1 VTTAAPDKGWLERF
15 LGIFSD
21 VRTGEG
27 PTTLL
32 FLANVFLV
40 LVGYYVI
47 KTVREPLVLAT
58 GGAELKSYAAAVQAA
73 TLVFFV
79 PAYSWL
85 ASRVSTKRL
94 LVTMILFFLAGLE
107 VFFVGLQL
115 RVPML
120 GFVFYVWVGIFSV
133 SVIAM
138 FWSFA
143 NEVHSSE
150 EGERL
155 FPVIGIGAT
164 TGAYAGSKVAE
175 WLFGAGFSPGALMQL
190 AAGILVAHLLLYFVI
205 LRRPDRQPQE
215 KSAES
220 AKNPLRDSLEGFALV
235 FNRWYVALIAV
246 LLILLNLVNSL
257 GEYILGSYVVELADQ
272 ALAQAGNVADASA
285 FKQQYIGAFYGGFFS
300 WVNLL
305 GVALQAL
312 VASRLVKYFGIGGV
326 LFALPIVSLGAYS
339 LAALGVSFLVFRV
352 AKTGENA
359 TDYSVMNTAKQMLWL
374 PTSHEEKYKA
384 KQAVDTFFV
393 RIGDVLAAALV
404 FVGTQV
410 GLGRSAFAG
419 ANVAVVLVWFVVAWA
434 LVGRYRALGSAPQGD
449 RS

>member
-1 VTTAAPDKGWLERF
+1 
-15 LGIFSD
+15 
-21 VRTGEG
+21 
-27 PTTLL
+27 
-32 FLANVFLV
+32 
-40 LVGYYVI
+40 
-47 KTVREPLVLAT
+47 
-58 GGAELKSYAAAVQAA
+58 
-73 TLVFFV
+73 
-79 PAYSWL
+79 
-85 ASRVSTKRL
+85 
-94 LVTMILFFLAGLE
+94 
-107 VFFVGLQL
+107 
-115 RVPML
+115 
-120 GFVFYVWVGIFSV
+120 
-133 SVIAM
+133 
-138 FWSFA
+138 
-143 NEVHSSE
+143 
-150 EGERL
+150 
-155 FPVIGIGAT
+155 
-164 TGAYAGSKVAE
+164 
-175 WLFGAGFSPGALMQL
+175 
-190 AAGILVAHLLLYFVI
+190 
-205 LRRPDRQPQE
+205 
-215 KSAES
+215 
-220 AKNPLRDSLEGFALV
+220 
-235 FNRWYVALIAV
+235 
-246 LLILLNLVNSL
+246 
-257 GEYILGSYVVELADQ
+257 VVELADQ